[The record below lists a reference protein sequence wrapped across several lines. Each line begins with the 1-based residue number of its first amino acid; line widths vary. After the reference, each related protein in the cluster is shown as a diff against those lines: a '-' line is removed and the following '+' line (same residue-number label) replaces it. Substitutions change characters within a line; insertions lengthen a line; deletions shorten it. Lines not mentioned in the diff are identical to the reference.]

1 MLQSTPI
8 QRVLSWSIPFLL
20 VTLTGCSQNPITDD
34 DFKVNNARA
43 QFQERREQTPP
54 GQPLA
59 VKPAEQKKID
69 RAVRVLRVFKGIG
82 SKSDDQVSN
91 KGSKDELQ
99 AKIEQSLNEL
109 AKVLVQKI
117 QLSEGAQSQRSGQP
131 DPNQSS
137 ESALIP
143 TSIAAEG
150 LVYLN
155 ANQVIFE
162 ESILLDSFAR
172 IEEQG
177 LAQSHDSYF
186 AITGL
191 PLSVVLTQIADASQV
206 NTIVKLPEAQEGL
219 AISYEHRGSSI
230 EGLDRLLTQ
239 QQLKV
244 VWDRD
249 SQNAWIMTNN
259 EYQQLLMRATALA
272 ETQSLKR
279 QSLRSGNEQRELSE
293 LAARVQTAQLAIVRS
308 GPQSF
313 PMVLSDIES
322 TFAELTPAT
331 QFDLIDHVTNLRRTW
346 QRFEAAPETTEQEVA
361 ENSVPIESNSI
372 LEGSATVEETT
383 CLAPGESAKTV
394 KIFMAFQQPKDV
406 QEKLNDLSSIWN
418 VAALSDNQS
427 EQVEGTATAETNE
440 EAASTSPAASVAASQ
455 ENACDAV
462 TENSIAYDDQGLIVT
477 ASDETIDLILN
488 LLDGIDTARKQV
500 LVEVYLVQVSA
511 DWRRQIELS
520 LDTLT
525 TNTELASALGG
536 TLLNLTRGSTNAAS
550 ASSAA
555 FKLQGQSG
563 SDLTNLLTFLEQ
575 NDIGQTI
582 SSPSILALPGDETET
597 FSVKRTR
604 TLKYERNI
612 PGETLFDDDGNPA
625 STTAAT
631 TEWDSKDL
639 ELVFEVSGVK
649 VTPANNNVEL
659 LFSFKEDTIDSE
671 TTSPDQTAETRNE
684 IDTRIL
690 AAPGDVAVLA
700 GLYRQSTSDAVSGIP
715 GLTGNRVA
723 AGLLGGST
731 SASQNR
737 SELLVFIAPTVLQP
751 GVAN

>member
-172 IEEQG
+172 IAEQG
-177 LAQSHDSYF
+177 LARSHDSYF
-186 AITGL
+186 AFSGL

-279 QSLRSGNEQRELSE
+279 QSLRS
-293 LAARVQTAQLAIVRS
+293 
-308 GPQSF
+308 
-313 PMVLSDIES
+313 
-322 TFAELTPAT
+322 
-331 QFDLIDHVTNLRRTW
+331 H
-346 QRFEAAPETTEQEVA
+346 
-361 ENSVPIESNSI
+361 
-372 LEGSATVEETT
+372 
-383 CLAPGESAKTV
+383 
-394 KIFMAFQQPKDV
+394 
-406 QEKLNDLSSIWN
+406 
-418 VAALSDNQS
+418 
-427 EQVEGTATAETNE
+427 
-440 EAASTSPAASVAASQ
+440 
-455 ENACDAV
+455 
-462 TENSIAYDDQGLIVT
+462 
-477 ASDETIDLILN
+477 
-488 LLDGIDTARKQV
+488 LDC
-500 LVEVYLVQVSA
+500 
-511 DWRRQIELS
+511 
-520 LDTLT
+520 
-525 TNTELASALGG
+525 
-536 TLLNLTRGSTNAAS
+536 
-550 ASSAA
+550 
-555 FKLQGQSG
+555 FK
-563 SDLTNLLTFLEQ
+563 N
-575 NDIGQTI
+575 
-582 SSPSILALPGDETET
+582 
-597 FSVKRTR
+597 
-604 TLKYERNI
+604 
-612 PGETLFDDDGNPA
+612 
-625 STTAAT
+625 
-631 TEWDSKDL
+631 
-639 ELVFEVSGVK
+639 
-649 VTPANNNVEL
+649 
-659 LFSFKEDTIDSE
+659 
-671 TTSPDQTAETRNE
+671 
-684 IDTRIL
+684 
-690 AAPGDVAVLA
+690 
-700 GLYRQSTSDAVSGIP
+700 
-715 GLTGNRVA
+715 
-723 AGLLGGST
+723 
-731 SASQNR
+731 
-737 SELLVFIAPTVLQP
+737 
-751 GVAN
+751 